1 MDIHEVGRSCEDLME
16 LAQDRDRWQVLVGT
30 VRNFRVP

>member
-1 MDIHEVGRSCEDLME
+1 MDLQEVGGSLGDWME

-30 VRNFRVP
+30 MRNF